1 MNERLKTIAE
11 ELMRIEKEAQTNPS
25 ELNFYFRKM
34 EKIIAELT
42 LEEMLEVDEYIQINF

>member
-11 ELMRIEKEAQTNPS
+11 ELMRIEKEAQKNPS

-34 EKIIAELT
+34 EKIITELT
-42 LEEMLEVDEYIQINF
+42 LEEMLEID